1 MHIDLSG
8 KTALLTGAAGGLGL
22 QQAMALA
29 GAGAHVIA
37 TDRDEAQTRA
47 ALDAAGGARGKVT
60 VHALDVTDD
69 AACETLVQDLAA
81 AGQGVDI
88 LVNNAG
94 ISIPGPVLD
103 YPGDSFD
110 RTMAVN
116 LRGLY
121 QLSQSVARSMVARET
136 GGAIVNL
143 ASIGGMVVDGPVSS
157 AYDATKA
164 AVIQLTKNFAVELAH
179 AGIRVNA
186 VAPGYIATEMT
197 RRYLEDPDYLAD
209 LVTHKIPMGRVG
221 QPEEVAQ
228 AIVFLASPMASYIT
242 GHTLNVDGGWV
253 AI

>member
-1 MHIDLSG
+1 MHIDLTG
-8 KTALLTGAAGGLGL
+8 RTALVTGAAGGLGV
-22 QQAMALA
+22 QQVLALA
-29 GAGAHVIA
+29 GAGAHVVA
-37 TDRDEAQTRA
+37 TDRDEAQIVA
-47 ALDAAGGARGKVT
+47 ALDQAGKAADIMTR
-60 VHALDVTDD
+60 ALDVTD
-69 AACETLVQDLAA
+69 ANANEALVQDLAA
-81 AGQGVDI
+81 SGKGVDI

-94 ISIPGPVLD
+94 ISIPGSVLD

-110 RTMAVN
+110 KTMSVN

-121 QLSQSVARSMVARET
+121 QLSQTAARSMVARSA

-143 ASIGGMVVDGPVSS
+143 ASIGGMIVDGPVSS

-179 AGIRVNA
+179 KGIRVNA

-197 RRYLEDPDYLAD
+197 RRYLEDPDYLAE
-209 LVTHKIPMGRVG
+209 LLKHKIPMGRVG
-221 QPEEVAQ
+221 LPEEVAQ
-228 AIVFLASPMASYIT
+228 AIVFLASPAAAYIT

>member
-1 MHIDLSG
+1 MLIDLTG
-8 KTALLTGAAGGLGL
+8 RTALVTGAAGGLGV
-22 QQAMALA
+22 QQVLALA
-29 GAGAHVIA
+29 GAGAHVVA
-37 TDRDEAQTRA
+37 TDRDEAQIVA
-47 ALDAAGGARGKVT
+47 ALGQAGEAADIMTR
-60 VHALDVTDD
+60 ALDVTD
-69 AACETLVQDLAA
+69 ANANEALVQHLAA
-81 AGQGVDI
+81 SGKGVDI

-94 ISIPGPVLD
+94 ISIPGSVLD

-110 RTMAVN
+110 KTMSVN

-121 QLSQSVARSMVARET
+121 QLSQTVARSMVARSA

-143 ASIGGMVVDGPVSS
+143 ASIGGMIVDGPVSS

-179 AGIRVNA
+179 KGIRVNA

-197 RRYLEDPDYLAD
+197 RRYLEDPEYLAD
-209 LVTHKIPMGRVG
+209 LLKHKIPMGRVG
-221 QPEEVAQ
+221 LPEEVAQ
-228 AIVFLASPMASYIT
+228 AIVFLASPAAAYIT

>member
-1 MHIDLSG
+1 MHLDLTG
-8 KTALLTGAAGGLGL
+8 RTALVTGAAGGLGI
-22 QQAMALA
+22 QQVLALA
-29 GAGAHVIA
+29 GAGAHVVA
-37 TDRDEAQTRA
+37 TDRDEAQVVA
-47 ALDAAGGARGKVT
+47 ALDAAGGRGGDVTAR
-60 VHALDVTDD
+60 ALDVTDAD
-69 AACETLVQDLAA
+69 AIETLVQDLAA
-81 AGQGVDI
+81 SGQGVDI

-94 ISIPGPVLD
+94 ISIPGSVLD
-103 YPGDSFD
+103 YPEDSFD
-110 RTMAVN
+110 RTMSVN

-121 QLSQSVARSMVARET
+121 LLSQTVARSMVARGA
-136 GGAIVNL
+136 GGVIVNL
-143 ASIGGMVVDGPVSS
+143 ASIGGMIVDGPVSS

-209 LVTHKIPMGRVG
+209 LLKYKIPMGRVG
-221 QPEEVAQ
+221 LPEEVAQ
-228 AIVFLASPMASYIT
+228 AIVFLASPAAAYIT